1 MKKIKIFIAITIIT
15 IGLFSLSSCF
25 TKKRGVVPCPHGYNI
40 DNTNHTDAVPM
51 EKVIS

>member
-1 MKKIKIFIAITIIT
+1 MKKIKLFIVVSIFT

-40 DNTNHTDAVPM
+40 ENTNNTDAVPR
-51 EKVIS
+51 EKV